1 MQRKRKTLA
10 ERKAEILAKQQ
21 TLAAET
27 AAKEKK
33 LKEQLAQLAA
43 RERKLSRKDDTHL
56 KVLFGAG
63 TMAHA
68 RLDKEW
74 RRRLDEVM
82 TVSITNARDLAKVR
96 AWLDSLD

>member
-10 ERKAEILAKQQ
+10 ERKAEILAKQEA
-21 TLAAET
+21 LAAET

-33 LKEQLAQLAA
+33 LKDQLAQLAA
-43 RERKLSRKDDTHL
+43 KERKLSRKDDTHL

-63 TMAHA
+63 VMANA

-74 RRRLDEVM
+74 RARLRETM
-82 TVSITNARDLAKVR
+82 GVSLTNARDLAKVL
-96 AWLDSLD
+96 AWLDGLD